1 MKSNVLTATD
11 TTALS
16 EYLQKI
22 EALGQREPQKLPA
35 EIWDKVWPEIQATG
49 QVPAEYRDRIG
60 VNDIT
65 VHDEIGADGKH
76 RYIPEGKA
84 TKGYYDIVWE
94 RWNSERAQLDAE
106 YHDVIIKALRY
117 ALSNEKE
124 AAEAQPVL
132 ELLKS
137 IIGEGMESMTPE
149 QVRGI
154 ITNNLLTSPFLP
166 MLNGAPSNDIMQL
179 TIKGMTPDS
188 FSKKAVFETKDGRKI
203 TIEHFDKL
211 QGVLSTS
218 AKKILDTALLYL
230 TSDNYYKT
238 GRKGLTPTVEIPL
251 IEYGEACGY
260 QLTPQTMNTAEEQ
273 TAENRRV
280 QERIKELK
288 KNVRRDLHDIADI
301 VWTGEETKGRNKGDY
316 AEMRIISSHSIR
328 NGLIRVNFDVDAA
341 AYFVKAYVM
350 QYPTALLKHDNRKP
364 NAYVIGRKIA
374 FHNSL
379 DNNAA
384 AGTNNTLSV
393 KSLLADAPEI
403 PTIEDIKA
411 RGQRNWKDKIKKP
424 LEIALDENISVG
436 LISKWEYRDPTTG
449 ATYTAET
456 AQPMTWAQYY
466 RLKVDFI
473 MVDPPDQSKRRAA
486 RSEAKAKAAQE
497 QGKPRR
503 KRGRPKKE
511 KPAGEV

>member
-1 MKSNVLTATD
+1 MSNVTLSTQD
-11 TTALS
+11 TALLRGYLS
-16 EYLQKI
+16 ELD
-22 EALGQREPQKLPA
+22 ELNAREPQQLPA
-35 EIWDKVWPEIQATG
+35 EIWDEVWPHIQATG
-49 QVPAEYRDRIG
+49 EVPAEYRDRIG

-94 RWNSERAQLDAE
+94 RWNSERAQLDSK

-124 AAEAQPVL
+124 AADARPIMD
-132 ELLKS
+132 LLKAL
-137 IIGEGMESMTPE
+137 IADVESMTPE
-149 QVRGI
+149 QVRTI
-154 ITNNLLTSPFLP
+154 ITNNLLASPFLP

-230 TSDNYYKT
+230 TSNNYYKA
-238 GRKGLTPTVEIPL
+238 GRNGLTPTVEIPL

-260 QLTPQTMNTAEEQ
+260 QLTPQTMATPEEQ
-273 TAENRRV
+273 AAENRRI

-301 VWTGEETKGRNKGDY
+301 LWTGEETRGRNKGDY
-316 AEMRIISSHSIR
+316 AEMRIISSHKIVK
-328 NGLIRVNFDVDAA
+328 GLIRINFDVDAA
-341 AYFVKAYVM
+341 AYFVKSYVM

-403 PTIEDIKA
+403 PTIDDIKA

-449 ATYTAET
+449 ETYTAET

-466 RLKVDFI
+466 RLMVDFI
-473 MVDPPDQSKRRAA
+473 MVEPPDQSKRRAA
-486 RSEAKAKAAQE
+486 RSEAKAKTAAE